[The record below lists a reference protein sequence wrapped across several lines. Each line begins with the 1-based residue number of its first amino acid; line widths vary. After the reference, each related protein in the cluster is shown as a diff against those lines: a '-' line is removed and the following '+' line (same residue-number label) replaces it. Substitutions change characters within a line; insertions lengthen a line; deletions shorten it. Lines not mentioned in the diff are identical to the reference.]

1 MKKCNMKAVAV
12 AAALCCGIWGQALA
26 ADSSPLTET
35 IKQGTGDMPLTS
47 ALANQ
52 LTTYVAQ
59 YNKSSATDAGRRAIS
74 FGVDINENASGT
86 EKSTTQ
92 AITVEYAWLE
102 VIKPGSTKFYGKA
115 PAGTTTEA
123 GSGFYTE
130 TQAWVMKKAGTTR
143 EKMYT
148 LLGRSGSAQ
157 ISGATD
163 LQNNFDSTLK
173 IVIPEGVDLS
183 GATSAKL
190 YVRLADLKV
199 TLGDPEQF
207 YDFTGGF
214 EDVALLNK
222 TDSDFLDTTAAKL
235 APRTEAPGGVILS
248 PEGTSTQL
256 NNSTVSTPPALSWI
270 QKPGSG
276 IYNLVGYED
285 LYPKQ
290 GDYDFNDL
298 VVAYSY
304 ALGVNSS
311 NNVERISGQA
321 YILGRG
327 SSYTHD
333 WTLTLNLSQFAA
345 SIGSSS
351 CETVGYKAYAN
362 GTTTSKEP
370 TVDTGGCSITVN
382 NSAGSYYLN
391 WKAFSDTV
399 QLFPATLAPNRPVA
413 AKPINTDNYFVP
425 GVKEPKATFSIT
437 FSTPVPLAKFGKEDP
452 WIKITR
458 SDNTTVNVHLSD
470 RDSNN
475 FPFAMLMPTTW
486 KWPIESPNIT
496 GGNKIGQA
504 YPDFLEFV
512 NSSGAQ
518 KPQWHTNPAAA
529 SPTVPTRINTRAQ
542 SDWAW

>member
-1 MKKCNMKAVAV
+1 MNINKSNMKALAV
-12 AAALCCGIWGQALA
+12 TAVLCCGIWGQAWA
-26 ADSSPLTET
+26 AASGALTET
-35 IKQGTGDMPLTS
+35 IKQGTGDMPLLSTQVS
-47 ALANQ
+47 GLAE
-52 LTTYVAQ
+52 YVAQ
-59 YNKSSATDAGRRAIS
+59 YNQSSTTDAGRRAIS

-92 AITVEYAWLE
+92 AVTVEYAWLE
-102 VIKPGSTKFYGKA
+102 VVKNGETKRYGKA
-115 PAGTTTEA
+115 PTGTTTET
-123 GSGFYTE
+123 GSNFYTE
-130 TQAWVMKKAGTTR
+130 TQAWVMKKTESSR
-143 EKMYT
+143 VKMYT

-157 ISGATD
+157 ITGATTI
-163 LQNNFDSTLK
+163 QNNFDSTLK
-173 IVIPEGVDLS
+173 IVIPDGVDLS
-183 GATSAKL
+183 SATSAKL

-214 EDVALLNK
+214 EDVALLNE
-222 TDSDFLDTTAAKL
+222 TDSDFLDTNPVKL

-248 PEGTSTQL
+248 PEGTSTSTQL
-256 NNSTVSTPPALSWI
+256 NNPTVSTPPALSWI

-304 ALGVNSS
+304 ALGVNSK
-311 NNVERISGQA
+311 NEVESISGQA

-345 SIGSSS
+345 SVGSSS
-351 CETVGYKAYAN
+351 CETLGYKAYAN
-362 GTTTSKEP
+362 GTTTSKALA
-370 TVDTGGCSITVN
+370 VDTGGCAITVD
-382 NSAGSYYLN
+382 NSAGNYYLN
-391 WKAFSDTV
+391 WKAFTDTV
-399 QLFPATLAPNRPVA
+399 KLFPGSLADRRQA
-413 AKPINTDNYFVP
+413 AQPINTDNYFVP

-452 WIKITR
+452 WIKVTR

-486 KWPIESPNIT
+486 KWPIESTNIT
-496 GGNKIGQA
+496 NGNKIGAA

-512 NSSGAQ
+512 GSSGRQ
-518 KPQWHTNPAAA
+518 KTNWHANPV
-529 SPTVPTRINTRAQ
+529 TTRINNRAQ
-542 SDWAW
+542 SAWAW

>member
-1 MKKCNMKAVAV
+1 MNKSNMKAVAV
-12 AAALCCGIWGQALA
+12 AAVVCCGIWGQAWA
-26 ADSSPLTET
+26 ASSGALTET
-35 IKQGTGDMPLTS
+35 IKQGTGDMPLLSTQVGV
-47 ALANQ
+47 LAE
-52 LTTYVAQ
+52 YVAQ
-59 YNKSSATDAGRRAIS
+59 YNKSSTTDAGRRAIA

-92 AITVEYAWLE
+92 AVTVEYAWLE
-102 VIKPGSTKFYGKA
+102 VVKNGQTKRYGKA
-115 PAGTTTEA
+115 PAGTTTET
-123 GSGFYTE
+123 GSNFYTE
-130 TQAWVMKKAGTTR
+130 TQAWVMNKTGTTR

-157 ISGATD
+157 ISGATTI
-163 LQNNFDSTLK
+163 QNNFDSTLK
-173 IVIPEGVDLS
+173 IVIPDGVDLT
-183 GATSAKL
+183 GATTAKL

-222 TDSDFLDTTAAKL
+222 TDSDFLDTNPTKL

-248 PEGTSTQL
+248 PEGTSTQQ
-256 NNSTVSTPPALSWI
+256 STSVSAPPALSWI

-276 IYNLVGYED
+276 IYNLVAYED

-304 ALGVNSS
+304 ALGVNSK
-311 NNVERISGQA
+311 NEVERISGQA
-321 YILGRG
+321 YILARG

-345 SIGSSS
+345 SVGSSS
-351 CETVGYKAYAN
+351 CETLGYKAYAN

-370 TVDTGGCSITVN
+370 TVDTGGCSVGVN
-382 NSAGSYYLN
+382 NSFGNYYLN
-391 WKAFSDTV
+391 WKPFTDTV
-399 QLFPATLAPNRPVA
+399 KLFPASLADRRQPAQPF
-413 AKPINTDNYFVP
+413 NTDNYFVP
-425 GVKEPKATFSIT
+425 GVKEPKATFSVT

-458 SDNTTVNVHLSD
+458 TDNTTVNVHLSD

-486 KWPIESPNIT
+486 KWPIEAPNVS

-512 NSSGAQ
+512 SSSGQQ
-518 KPQWHTNPAAA
+518 KTNWHANPV
-529 SPTVPTRINTRAQ
+529 TVRINNRAQ
-542 SDWAW
+542 SAWAW